1 MEQLDKKPVTKN
13 TPRPKRSQSKKP
25 VAQPKGGEPIAVAQ
39 AQEVAASTLGDE
51 AKTNS
56 VELAQGAEQNAPETE
71 TETETETE
79 AARIEAENKA
89 HAEAEKVQLEMREA
103 AEREAR
109 LVAEKEAAELRA
121 KHAAEPSY
129 KDSLVIKVKSNSPQR
144 HYEVASRTWIEPHA
158 VTLIQCKSAL
168 QKRTT
173 LSNLKQMGG
182 RNNKF
187 EVIHDSV

>member
-1 MEQLDKKPVTKN
+1 MEQLDKDPVAKN
-13 TPRPKRSQSKKP
+13 APRPKRSRSKKP
-25 VAQPKGGEPIAVAQ
+25 VAQPKEGEPHAVAQ
-39 AQEVAASTLGDE
+39 AQEVAAGKLGE
-51 AKTNS
+51 
-56 VELAQGAEQNAPETE
+56 ELTKVAEQQDELVQDEFQPDVQNTVQDAVETE
-71 TETETETE
+71 T
-79 AARIEAENKA
+79 AHIE
-89 HAEAEKVQLEMREA
+89 
-103 AEREAR
+103 
-109 LVAEKEAAELRA
+109 AEKEAAESLA

-129 KDSLVIKVKSNSPQR
+129 KDSLVIKVKSTSPQR

>member
-1 MEQLDKKPVTKN
+1 MEQLDKEPVAKN
-13 TPRPKRSQSKKP
+13 APRPKRSQSKKP

-39 AQEVAASTLGDE
+39 AQEVAASKSDDE
-51 AKTNS
+51 FKTNS
-56 VELAQGAEQNAPETE
+56 EELTKVAEQQDESVQDESVQDVQNTVQDAVETE
-71 TETETETE
+71 T
-79 AARIEAENKA
+79 AHIE
-89 HAEAEKVQLEMREA
+89 
-103 AEREAR
+103 
-109 LVAEKEAAELRA
+109 AEKEAAESLA

-129 KDSLVIKVKSNSPQR
+129 KDSLVIKVKSTSPQR

>member
-1 MEQLDKKPVTKN
+1 MEQLDKEPVAKN
-13 TPRPKRSQSKKP
+13 APRPKRSQSKKP
-25 VAQPKGGEPIAVAQ
+25 VAQPKGGEPHAVAQ
-39 AQEVAASTLGDE
+39 AQEVAASKLGDE
-51 AKTNS
+51 FKTNS
-56 VELAQGAEQNAPETE
+56 EELTKVAEQQDELVQDEFQPDVQNTVQDAVETE
-71 TETETETE
+71 T
-79 AARIEAENKA
+79 AHIE
-89 HAEAEKVQLEMREA
+89 
-103 AEREAR
+103 
-109 LVAEKEAAELRA
+109 AEKEAAESLA

-129 KDSLVIKVKSNSPQR
+129 KDSLVIKVKSTSPQR

-168 QKRTT
+168 QKSTT

>member
-1 MEQLDKKPVTKN
+1 MEQLDKEPVAKN
-13 TPRPKRSQSKKP
+13 APRPKRSQSKKP
-25 VAQPKGGEPIAVAQ
+25 VAHPKGGEPHAVAQ

-56 VELAQGAEQNAPETE
+56 VELAQGAEHNAPETE
-71 TETETETE
+71 TETETVQ
-79 AARIEAENKA
+79 AAP
-89 HAEAEKVQLEMREA
+89 A
-103 AEREAR
+103 AAT
-109 LVAEKEAAELRA
+109 
-121 KHAAEPSY
+121 EPSY
-129 KDSLVIKVKSNSPQR
+129 KDSLVIKVKSTSPQR

>member
-1 MEQLDKKPVTKN
+1 MEQLDKEPVAKS

-25 VAQPKGGEPIAVAQ
+25 VAQPKGGEPHAVAQ
-39 AQEVAASTLGDE
+39 AQEVAASKLGE
-51 AKTNS
+51 
-56 VELAQGAEQNAPETE
+56 ELTKVAEQQDELVQDEFQPDVQNTVQDAVETE
-71 TETETETE
+71 T
-79 AARIEAENKA
+79 AHIE
-89 HAEAEKVQLEMREA
+89 
-103 AEREAR
+103 
-109 LVAEKEAAELRA
+109 AEKEAAESLA

-129 KDSLVIKVKSNSPQR
+129 KDSLVIKVKSTSPQR

>member
-1 MEQLDKKPVTKN
+1 MEQLDKEPVAEN
-13 TPRPKRSQSKKP
+13 APRPKRSRSKKP
-25 VAQPKGGEPIAVAQ
+25 VAQPKEGEPHAVAQ
-39 AQEVAASTLGDE
+39 AQEVAASKLGE
-51 AKTNS
+51 
-56 VELAQGAEQNAPETE
+56 ELTKVAEQQDELVQDEFQPDVQNTVQDAVETE
-71 TETETETE
+71 T
-79 AARIEAENKA
+79 ARIEAE
-89 HAEAEKVQLEMREA
+89 KVQ
-103 AEREAR
+103 REAR
-109 LVAEKEAAELRA
+109 LVAEKEAAELRT

>member
-1 MEQLDKKPVTKN
+1 MEQLDKEPVAEN
-13 TPRPKRSQSKKP
+13 APRPKRSRSKKP
-25 VAQPKGGEPIAVAQ
+25 VAQPKEGEPHAVAQ
-39 AQEVAASTLGDE
+39 AQEVAASKLGE
-51 AKTNS
+51 
-56 VELAQGAEQNAPETE
+56 ELTKVAEQQDELVQDEFQPDVQNTVQDAVETE
-71 TETETETE
+71 T
-79 AARIEAENKA
+79 AHIE
-89 HAEAEKVQLEMREA
+89 
-103 AEREAR
+103 
-109 LVAEKEAAELRA
+109 AEKEAAESLA

-144 HYEVASRTWIEPHA
+144 HYEVASRTWIDPHA

>member
-1 MEQLDKKPVTKN
+1 MEQLDKEPVAEN
-13 TPRPKRSQSKKP
+13 APRPKRSRSKKP
-25 VAQPKGGEPIAVAQ
+25 VAQPKGGEPHAVAQ
-39 AQEVAASTLGDE
+39 AQEVAASKLGDE
-51 AKTNS
+51 FKTNS
-56 VELAQGAEQNAPETE
+56 EELTKVAEQQDESVQDEFQPDVQNTVQDAVETE
-71 TETETETE
+71 T
-79 AARIEAENKA
+79 AHIE
-89 HAEAEKVQLEMREA
+89 
-103 AEREAR
+103 
-109 LVAEKEAAELRA
+109 AEKEAAESLA

-129 KDSLVIKVKSNSPQR
+129 KDSLVIKVKSTSPQR

-168 QKRTT
+168 QKSTT

>member
-1 MEQLDKKPVTKN
+1 MEQLDKEPVAKN
-13 TPRPKRSQSKKP
+13 APRPKRSQSKKP
-25 VAQPKGGEPIAVAQ
+25 VAQPKGGEPHAVAQ
-39 AQEVAASTLGDE
+39 AQEVAASKLGDE
-51 AKTNS
+51 FKTNS
-56 VELAQGAEQNAPETE
+56 EELTKVAEQQDESVQDEFQPDVQNTVQDAVETE
-71 TETETETE
+71 T
-79 AARIEAENKA
+79 AHIE
-89 HAEAEKVQLEMREA
+89 
-103 AEREAR
+103 
-109 LVAEKEAAELRA
+109 AEKEAAESLA

-129 KDSLVIKVKSNSPQR
+129 KDSLVIKVKSTSPQR

>member
-1 MEQLDKKPVTKN
+1 MEQLDQEPVAKN
-13 TPRPKRSQSKKP
+13 APRPKRSQSKKP
-25 VAQPKGGEPIAVAQ
+25 VAQPKGGEPHAVAQ
-39 AQEVAASTLGDE
+39 AQEVAASKLGDE
-51 AKTNS
+51 FKTNS
-56 VELAQGAEQNAPETE
+56 EELTKVAEQQDGPVQDGPVQDEFQPDVQNTVQDAVETE
-71 TETETETE
+71 T
-79 AARIEAENKA
+79 ARIEAE
-89 HAEAEKVQLEMREA
+89 KVQ
-103 AEREAR
+103 REAR

-129 KDSLVIKVKSNSPQR
+129 KDSLVIKVKSTSPQR

>member
-1 MEQLDKKPVTKN
+1 MEQLDKEPVAKN
-13 TPRPKRSQSKKP
+13 APRPKRSQSKKP
-25 VAQPKGGEPIAVAQ
+25 VAQPKGGEPHAVAQ
-39 AQEVAASTLGDE
+39 AQEVAASKLGDE
-51 AKTNS
+51 VKTNS
-56 VELAQGAEQNAPETE
+56 EELTKVAEQQDESVQGAEQNATE
-71 TETETETE
+71 TETETVQ
-79 AARIEAENKA
+79 AAPATA
-89 HAEAEKVQLEMREA
+89 T
-103 AEREAR
+103 
-109 LVAEKEAAELRA
+109 
-121 KHAAEPSY
+121 EPSY
-129 KDSLVIKVKSNSPQR
+129 KDSLVIKVKSTSPQR

>member
-1 MEQLDKKPVTKN
+1 MEQLDKEPVAKN
-13 TPRPKRSQSKKP
+13 APRPKRSQSKKP
-25 VAQPKGGEPIAVAQ
+25 VAQPKGGEPHAVAQ
-39 AQEVAASTLGDE
+39 AQEVAAIKLGDE
-51 AKTNS
+51 VKTNS
-56 VELAQGAEQNAPETE
+56 EELTKVAEQQDESVQGAEQNATE
-71 TETETETE
+71 TETVQ
-79 AARIEAENKA
+79 AAPATA
-89 HAEAEKVQLEMREA
+89 T
-103 AEREAR
+103 
-109 LVAEKEAAELRA
+109 
-121 KHAAEPSY
+121 EPSY
-129 KDSLVIKVKSNSPQR
+129 KDSLVIKVKSTSPQR

>member
-1 MEQLDKKPVTKN
+1 MEQLDKEPVAKN
-13 TPRPKRSQSKKP
+13 APRPKRSRSKKP
-25 VAQPKGGEPIAVAQ
+25 VAQPKEGEPHAVAQ
-39 AQEVAASTLGDE
+39 AQEVAASKLGE
-51 AKTNS
+51 
-56 VELAQGAEQNAPETE
+56 ELTKVAEQQDELVQDEFQPDVQNTVQDAVETE
-71 TETETETE
+71 T
-79 AARIEAENKA
+79 ARIEAE
-89 HAEAEKVQLEMREA
+89 KVQ
-103 AEREAR
+103 REAR

-129 KDSLVIKVKSNSPQR
+129 KDSLVIKVKSTSPQR

>member
-1 MEQLDKKPVTKN
+1 MEQLDKEPVAKN
-13 TPRPKRSQSKKP
+13 APRPKRSQSKKP
-25 VAQPKGGEPIAVAQ
+25 VAQPKGGEPHAVAQ
-39 AQEVAASTLGDE
+39 AQEVAASKLGDE
-51 AKTNS
+51 VKTSSIES
-56 VELAQGAEQNAPETE
+56 VQGAEQNAPETE
-71 TETETETE
+71 TETETET
-79 AARIEAENKA
+79 ARIEAE
-89 HAEAEKVQLEMREA
+89 KVQ
-103 AEREAR
+103 REAR

-129 KDSLVIKVKSNSPQR
+129 KDSLVIKVKSTSPQR

>member
-1 MEQLDKKPVTKN
+1 MEQLDKEPVAEN
-13 TPRPKRSQSKKP
+13 APRSKRSRSKKP
-25 VAQPKGGEPIAVAQ
+25 VAQ
-39 AQEVAASTLGDE
+39 AQEAAASDLGDE
-51 AKTNS
+51 FKTNS
-56 VELAQGAEQNAPETE
+56 EELTKVAEQQDESVQGAEQNAPETE
-71 TETETETE
+71 TETETVQ
-79 AARIEAENKA
+79 AAPATA
-89 HAEAEKVQLEMREA
+89 T
-103 AEREAR
+103 
-109 LVAEKEAAELRA
+109 
-121 KHAAEPSY
+121 EPSY

>member
-1 MEQLDKKPVTKN
+1 MEQLDKEPVAEN
-13 TPRPKRSQSKKP
+13 APRPKRSRSKKP
-25 VAQPKGGEPIAVAQ
+25 VAQPKEGEPHAVAQ
-39 AQEVAASTLGDE
+39 AQEVAASKLGE
-51 AKTNS
+51 
-56 VELAQGAEQNAPETE
+56 ELTKVAEQQDELVQDEFQPDVQNTVQDAVETE
-71 TETETETE
+71 T
-79 AARIEAENKA
+79 AHIE
-89 HAEAEKVQLEMREA
+89 
-103 AEREAR
+103 
-109 LVAEKEAAELRA
+109 AEKEAAESLA

>member
-1 MEQLDKKPVTKN
+1 MEQLDKEPVAEN
-13 TPRPKRSQSKKP
+13 APRPKRSRSKKP
-25 VAQPKGGEPIAVAQ
+25 VAQPKEGEPHAVAQ
-39 AQEVAASTLGDE
+39 AQEVAASKLGE
-51 AKTNS
+51 
-56 VELAQGAEQNAPETE
+56 ELTKVAEQQDELVQDEFQPDVQNTVQDAVETE
-71 TETETETE
+71 T
-79 AARIEAENKA
+79 ARIEAE
-89 HAEAEKVQLEMREA
+89 KVQ
-103 AEREAR
+103 REAR

-129 KDSLVIKVKSNSPQR
+129 KDSLVIKVKSTSPQR

>member
-1 MEQLDKKPVTKN
+1 MEQLDKEPVAKN
-13 TPRPKRSQSKKP
+13 APRPKRSQSKKP
-25 VAQPKGGEPIAVAQ
+25 VAQPKGGEPHAVAQ
-39 AQEVAASTLGDE
+39 AQEVAASKLGE
-51 AKTNS
+51 
-56 VELAQGAEQNAPETE
+56 ELTKVAEQQDELVQDEFQPDVQNTVQDAVETE
-71 TETETETE
+71 T
-79 AARIEAENKA
+79 ARIEAE
-89 HAEAEKVQLEMREA
+89 KVQ
-103 AEREAR
+103 REAR

-129 KDSLVIKVKSNSPQR
+129 KDSLVIKVKSTSPQR

>member
-1 MEQLDKKPVTKN
+1 MEQLDKEPVAKN
-13 TPRPKRSQSKKP
+13 APRPKRSQSKKP
-25 VAQPKGGEPIAVAQ
+25 VAQPKGGEPHAVAQ
-39 AQEVAASTLGDE
+39 AQEVAAIKLGDE
-51 AKTNS
+51 VKTNS
-56 VELAQGAEQNAPETE
+56 EELTKVAEQQDESVQGAEQNATE
-71 TETETETE
+71 TETETETVQ
-79 AARIEAENKA
+79 AAPATA
-89 HAEAEKVQLEMREA
+89 T
-103 AEREAR
+103 
-109 LVAEKEAAELRA
+109 
-121 KHAAEPSY
+121 EPSY
-129 KDSLVIKVKSNSPQR
+129 KDSLVIKVKSTSPQR

>member
-13 TPRPKRSQSKKP
+13 TPKPKRSQSKKP
-25 VAQPKGGEPIAVAQ
+25 VAQPKGGEPHAVAQ
-39 AQEVAASTLGDE
+39 AQEVAASAAGDE
-51 AKTNS
+51 VKTSSIES
-56 VELAQGAEQNAPETE
+56 VQGAEQNATE
-71 TETETETE
+71 TETVQ
-79 AARIEAENKA
+79 AAPATA
-89 HAEAEKVQLEMREA
+89 T
-103 AEREAR
+103 
-109 LVAEKEAAELRA
+109 
-121 KHAAEPSY
+121 EPSY
-129 KDSLVIKVKSNSPQR
+129 KDSLVIKVKSTSPQR

>member
-1 MEQLDKKPVTKN
+1 MEQLDKEPVAEN
-13 TPRPKRSQSKKP
+13 APRPKRSRSKKP
-25 VAQPKGGEPIAVAQ
+25 VAQPKEGEPHAVAQ
-39 AQEVAASTLGDE
+39 AQEVAASKLGE
-51 AKTNS
+51 
-56 VELAQGAEQNAPETE
+56 ELTKVAEQQDELVQDEFQPDVQNTVQDAVETE
-71 TETETETE
+71 T
-79 AARIEAENKA
+79 ARIEAE
-89 HAEAEKVQLEMREA
+89 KVQREA
-103 AEREAR
+103 C
-109 LVAEKEAAELRA
+109 LVAEKEAAELRV
-121 KHAAEPSY
+121 KHDAEPSY

>member
-1 MEQLDKKPVTKN
+1 MEQLDKEPVAEN
-13 TPRPKRSQSKKP
+13 APRPKRSRSKKP
-25 VAQPKGGEPIAVAQ
+25 VAQPKEGEPHAVAQ
-39 AQEVAASTLGDE
+39 AQEVAASKLGEELTKVAEQQDE
-51 AKTNS
+51 S
-56 VELAQGAEQNAPETE
+56 VQGAEQNAPETE
-71 TETETETE
+71 TETETVQ
-79 AARIEAENKA
+79 AAPATA
-89 HAEAEKVQLEMREA
+89 T
-103 AEREAR
+103 
-109 LVAEKEAAELRA
+109 
-121 KHAAEPSY
+121 EPSY

>member
-1 MEQLDKKPVTKN
+1 MEQLDKEPVAKN
-13 TPRPKRSQSKKP
+13 APRPKRSQSKKP

-39 AQEVAASTLGDE
+39 AQEVAASAAGDE
-51 AKTNS
+51 VKTNS
-56 VELAQGAEQNAPETE
+56 EELTKVAEQQDESVQGAEQNAPETE
-71 TETETETE
+71 TETETETVQ
-79 AARIEAENKA
+79 AAPATA
-89 HAEAEKVQLEMREA
+89 T
-103 AEREAR
+103 
-109 LVAEKEAAELRA
+109 
-121 KHAAEPSY
+121 EPSY
-129 KDSLVIKVKSNSPQR
+129 KDSLVIKVKSTSPQR

>member
-1 MEQLDKKPVTKN
+1 MEQLDKEPVAKN
-13 TPRPKRSQSKKP
+13 APRPKRSQSKKP
-25 VAQPKGGEPIAVAQ
+25 VAQPKGGEPHAVAQ
-39 AQEVAASTLGDE
+39 AQEVAASKLGDE
-51 AKTNS
+51 FKTNS
-56 VELAQGAEQNAPETE
+56 EELTKVAEQQDGPVQDEFQPDVQNTVQDAVETE
-71 TETETETE
+71 T
-79 AARIEAENKA
+79 ARIEAE
-89 HAEAEKVQLEMREA
+89 KVQ
-103 AEREAR
+103 REAR
-109 LVAEKEAAELRA
+109 LVAEKEAAELRV
-121 KHAAEPSY
+121 KHDAEPSY
-129 KDSLVIKVKSNSPQR
+129 KDSLVIKVKSTSPQR

>member
-1 MEQLDKKPVTKN
+1 MEQLDKEPVAKN
-13 TPRPKRSQSKKP
+13 APRPRRSRSKKP

-71 TETETETE
+71 TETETETVQ
-79 AARIEAENKA
+79 AAP
-89 HAEAEKVQLEMREA
+89 A
-103 AEREAR
+103 AAT
-109 LVAEKEAAELRA
+109 
-121 KHAAEPSY
+121 EPSY
-129 KDSLVIKVKSNSPQR
+129 KDSLVIKVKSTSPQR

>member
-1 MEQLDKKPVTKN
+1 MEQLDKEPVAKN
-13 TPRPKRSQSKKP
+13 APRPKRSQSKKP
-25 VAQPKGGEPIAVAQ
+25 VAQPKGGEPHAVAQ

-71 TETETETE
+71 TETETETVQ
-79 AARIEAENKA
+79 AAP
-89 HAEAEKVQLEMREA
+89 A
-103 AEREAR
+103 AAT
-109 LVAEKEAAELRA
+109 
-121 KHAAEPSY
+121 EPSY
-129 KDSLVIKVKSNSPQR
+129 KDSLVIKVKSTSPQR

>member
-1 MEQLDKKPVTKN
+1 MEQLDKEPVAKN
-13 TPRPKRSQSKKP
+13 TPRPKRSRSKKP
-25 VAQPKGGEPIAVAQ
+25 VAQPKEGEPHAVAQ
-39 AQEVAASTLGDE
+39 AQEVAASKLGE
-51 AKTNS
+51 
-56 VELAQGAEQNAPETE
+56 ELTKVAEQQDELVQDEFQPDVQNTVQDAVETE
-71 TETETETE
+71 T
-79 AARIEAENKA
+79 AHIE
-89 HAEAEKVQLEMREA
+89 
-103 AEREAR
+103 
-109 LVAEKEAAELRA
+109 AEKEAAESLA

-168 QKRTT
+168 QKSTT

>member
-1 MEQLDKKPVTKN
+1 MEQLDKEPVAKN
-13 TPRPKRSQSKKP
+13 APRPKRSQSKKP
-25 VAQPKGGEPIAVAQ
+25 VAQPKGGEPHAVAQ
-39 AQEVAASTLGDE
+39 AQEVAASKLGDE
-51 AKTNS
+51 VKTNS
-56 VELAQGAEQNAPETE
+56 EELTKVAEQQDEPVQDEFQPDVQNTVHDAVETE
-71 TETETETE
+71 T
-79 AARIEAENKA
+79 ARIEAE
-89 HAEAEKVQLEMREA
+89 KVQ
-103 AEREAR
+103 REAR
-109 LVAEKEAAELRA
+109 LVAEKEAAESLA

-129 KDSLVIKVKSNSPQR
+129 KDSLVIKVKSTSPQR

>member
-1 MEQLDKKPVTKN
+1 MEQLDKEPVAKN
-13 TPRPKRSQSKKP
+13 APRPKRSQSKKP
-25 VAQPKGGEPIAVAQ
+25 VAQPKGGEPHAVAQ
-39 AQEVAASTLGDE
+39 AQEVAAIKLGDE
-51 AKTNS
+51 VKTNS
-56 VELAQGAEQNAPETE
+56 EELTKVAEQQDELVQDEFQPDVQNTVQDAVETE
-71 TETETETE
+71 T
-79 AARIEAENKA
+79 ARIEAE
-89 HAEAEKVQLEMREA
+89 KVQ
-103 AEREAR
+103 REAR
-109 LVAEKEAAELRA
+109 LIAEKEEAELRV
-121 KHAAEPSY
+121 KHDAEPSY
-129 KDSLVIKVKSNSPQR
+129 KDSLVIKVKSTSPQR

>member
-1 MEQLDKKPVTKN
+1 MEQLDQEPVAKN
-13 TPRPKRSQSKKP
+13 APRPKRSRSKKP
-25 VAQPKGGEPIAVAQ
+25 VAQPKGGEQHAVAQ
-39 AQEVAASTLGDE
+39 AQEVAASKLGDE
-51 AKTNS
+51 FKTNS
-56 VELAQGAEQNAPETE
+56 EELTKVAEQQDESVQDESVQDEFQPDVQNTVQDAVETE
-71 TETETETE
+71 T
-79 AARIEAENKA
+79 ARIEAE
-89 HAEAEKVQLEMREA
+89 KVQ
-103 AEREAR
+103 REAR
-109 LVAEKEAAELRA
+109 LVAEKEAAELLA

-129 KDSLVIKVKSNSPQR
+129 KDSLVIKVKSTSPQR

>member
-1 MEQLDKKPVTKN
+1 MEQLDKEPVAKN
-13 TPRPKRSQSKKP
+13 APRPKRSQSKKP

-39 AQEVAASTLGDE
+39 AQEVAAIKLGDE
-51 AKTNS
+51 VKTNS
-56 VELAQGAEQNAPETE
+56 EELTKVAEQQDESVQGAEQNATE
-71 TETETETE
+71 TETETVQ
-79 AARIEAENKA
+79 AAPATA
-89 HAEAEKVQLEMREA
+89 T
-103 AEREAR
+103 
-109 LVAEKEAAELRA
+109 
-121 KHAAEPSY
+121 EPSY
-129 KDSLVIKVKSNSPQR
+129 KDSLVIKVKSTSPQR

-168 QKRTT
+168 QKSTT

>member
-1 MEQLDKKPVTKN
+1 MEQLDKEPVAEN
-13 TPRPKRSQSKKP
+13 APRPKRSRSKKP

-39 AQEVAASTLGDE
+39 AQEVAAIKLGDE
-51 AKTNS
+51 VKTNS
-56 VELAQGAEQNAPETE
+56 EELTKVAEQ
-71 TETETETE
+71 
-79 AARIEAENKA
+79 
-89 HAEAEKVQLEMREA
+89 H
-103 AEREAR
+103 EAR

-121 KHAAEPSY
+121 KHDAEPSY
-129 KDSLVIKVKSNSPQR
+129 KDSLVIKVKSTSPQR

>member
-1 MEQLDKKPVTKN
+1 LTK
-13 TPRPKRSQSKKP
+13 
-25 VAQPKGGEPIAVAQ
+25 V
-39 AQEVAASTLGDE
+39 
-51 AKTNS
+51 
-56 VELAQGAEQNAPETE
+56 AEQQDESVQGEFQPDVQNTVQDAVETE
-71 TETETETE
+71 T
-79 AARIEAENKA
+79 ARIEAE
-89 HAEAEKVQLEMREA
+89 KVQ
-103 AEREAR
+103 REAR

-129 KDSLVIKVKSNSPQR
+129 KDSLVIKVKSTSPQR

>member
-1 MEQLDKKPVTKN
+1 MEQLDQEPVAKN
-13 TPRPKRSQSKKP
+13 APRPKRSRSKKP
-25 VAQPKGGEPIAVAQ
+25 VAQPKGGEPHAVAQ
-39 AQEVAASTLGDE
+39 AQEVAASKLGDE
-51 AKTNS
+51 FKTNS
-56 VELAQGAEQNAPETE
+56 EELTKVAEQQDGPVQDGPVQDEFQPDVQNTVQDAVETE
-71 TETETETE
+71 T
-79 AARIEAENKA
+79 ARIEAE
-89 HAEAEKVQLEMREA
+89 KVQ
-103 AEREAR
+103 REAR

-129 KDSLVIKVKSNSPQR
+129 KDSLVIKVKSTSPQR

>member
-1 MEQLDKKPVTKN
+1 MEQLDKEPVAEN
-13 TPRPKRSQSKKP
+13 APRPKRSRSKKP
-25 VAQPKGGEPIAVAQ
+25 VAQPKGGEPHAVAQ
-39 AQEVAASTLGDE
+39 AQEVAASKLGDE
-51 AKTNS
+51 VKTNS
-56 VELAQGAEQNAPETE
+56 EELTKVAEQQDELVQDEFQPDVQNTVQDAVETE
-71 TETETETE
+71 T
-79 AARIEAENKA
+79 AHIE
-89 HAEAEKVQLEMREA
+89 
-103 AEREAR
+103 
-109 LVAEKEAAELRA
+109 AEKEAAELLA

-129 KDSLVIKVKSNSPQR
+129 KDSLVIKVKSTSPQR

>member
-1 MEQLDKKPVTKN
+1 MEQLDKEPVAKN
-13 TPRPKRSQSKKP
+13 APRPKRSQSKKP
-25 VAQPKGGEPIAVAQ
+25 VAQPKGGEPHAVAQ
-39 AQEVAASTLGDE
+39 AQEVAASKLGE
-51 AKTNS
+51 
-56 VELAQGAEQNAPETE
+56 ELTKVAEQQDESVQDEFQPDVQNTVQDAVETE
-71 TETETETE
+71 T
-79 AARIEAENKA
+79 AHIE
-89 HAEAEKVQLEMREA
+89 
-103 AEREAR
+103 
-109 LVAEKEAAELRA
+109 AEKEAAESLA

>member
-1 MEQLDKKPVTKN
+1 MEQLDKEPVAEN
-13 TPRPKRSQSKKP
+13 APRPKRSRSKKP
-25 VAQPKGGEPIAVAQ
+25 VAQPKGGEPHAVAQ
-39 AQEVAASTLGDE
+39 AQEVAASKLGE
-51 AKTNS
+51 
-56 VELAQGAEQNAPETE
+56 ELTKVAEQQDELVQDEFQPDVQNTVQDAVETE
-71 TETETETE
+71 T
-79 AARIEAENKA
+79 AHIE
-89 HAEAEKVQLEMREA
+89 
-103 AEREAR
+103 
-109 LVAEKEAAELRA
+109 AEKEAAESLA

-168 QKRTT
+168 QKSTT

>member
-1 MEQLDKKPVTKN
+1 MEQLDKEPVAKN
-13 TPRPKRSQSKKP
+13 APRPKRSQSKKP
-25 VAQPKGGEPIAVAQ
+25 VAQPKGGEPHAVAQ
-39 AQEVAASTLGDE
+39 AQEVAASKLGDE
-51 AKTNS
+51 VKTNS
-56 VELAQGAEQNAPETE
+56 EELTKVAEQQDESVQGAEQNAPETE
-71 TETETETE
+71 TETETVQ
-79 AARIEAENKA
+79 AAPATA
-89 HAEAEKVQLEMREA
+89 T
-103 AEREAR
+103 
-109 LVAEKEAAELRA
+109 
-121 KHAAEPSY
+121 EPSY

>member
-1 MEQLDKKPVTKN
+1 MEQLDKDPVAKN
-13 TPRPKRSQSKKP
+13 APRPKRSRSKKP
-25 VAQPKGGEPIAVAQ
+25 VAQPKEGEPHAVAQ
-39 AQEVAASTLGDE
+39 AQEVAAGKLGE
-51 AKTNS
+51 
-56 VELAQGAEQNAPETE
+56 ELTKVAEQQDELVQDEFQPDVQNTVQDAVETE
-71 TETETETE
+71 T
-79 AARIEAENKA
+79 AHIE
-89 HAEAEKVQLEMREA
+89 
-103 AEREAR
+103 
-109 LVAEKEAAELRA
+109 AEKEAAESLA